1 MTDYELNAMKVNIQT
16 ICQDQ
21 SILLEIHGVPIDNE
35 SDFDSSL
42 FSAVFA
48 LEDLLNK
55 GHVVAVHSP

>member
-1 MTDYELNAMKVNIQT
+1 MSQQQNL
-16 ICQDQ
+16 
-21 SILLEIHGVPIDNE
+21 LLEQHGIPFENE

-55 GHVVAVHSP
+55 DHCVAVHSP